1 MAETENLLS
10 DEELDALSEGIE
22 DGSIKTDTGINMQV
36 KVVKY
41 DLANEDSAGVNVGAL
56 DMINERFV
64 RQFRLGFLMF

>member
-36 KVVKY
+36 KVVKT
-41 DLANEDSAGVNVGAL
+41 
-56 DMINERFV
+56 
-64 RQFRLGFLMF
+64 RLGK